1 MDPNNINDIRNDF
14 KNITFS
20 KYQKSKAKNELINS
34 IYSKKIENACYWCA
48 EFICSG
54 HFLYLWE
61 IIIFY
66 YCKYIHIGN
75 PKIAIYLKMR
85 YNNFIE
91 ILNSGYTSNILQLR
105 NNNKI
110 RIIFS
115 EIICI
120 LSLSQKKLNFENI
133 KINKTNEFDLINMS
147 DKLKAPNSDYIKD
160 IFDKND
166 PQEIFIPL
174 NELMFNLKNK
184 NIADT
189 CYWLEW
195 ILEYDSL
202 CKNKKHK
209 LACESRSYA
218 PVEFRND
225 IIWIIWDIIYH
236 CNNNNDFND
245 FNVDKKKIIN
255 NILEALFS
263 LFTIKYKSSIKKKR
277 KFILYICFSILIEN
291 INFDTNISKN
301 LNEIKNITDNIDS
314 IYKQIKKNEV
324 SPKTDYLFNGLNK
337 SNIEKTF
344 EKMEIMNNL

>member
-1 MDPNNINDIRNDF
+1 MEFNNINDIRNDF

-20 KYQKSKAKNELINS
+20 KYQKSKAKNELIDS

-54 HFLYLWE
+54 HYLYLWE
-61 IIIFY
+61 IIIYY

-75 PKIAIYLKMR
+75 PKIAIYLNMR

-91 ILNSGYTSNILQLR
+91 ILNSGYSDNILLLR

-110 RIIFS
+110 RTIFS

-120 LSLSQKKLNFENI
+120 LCLSHKKLQFENI
-133 KINKTNEFDLINMS
+133 KINKNNEFDLIS
-147 DKLKAPNSDYIKD
+147 ISEKLKAPNSEYIKN

-166 PQEIFIPL
+166 PQELFIPL

-184 NIADT
+184 NITDT

-209 LACESRSYA
+209 LICESRSYV
-218 PVEFRND
+218 PQEYRND
-225 IIWIIWDIIYH
+225 IIWIVWDIIYD
-236 CNNNNDFND
+236 CNDCNIFNLDNN
-245 FNVDKKKIIN
+245 KKKIIK
-255 NILEALFS
+255 NILDSLFS
-263 LFTIKYKSSIKKKR
+263 LFIIKYKPPIKKKR
-277 KFILYICFSILIEN
+277 KYILYLCFTILIEN
-291 INFDTNISKN
+291 INFDINISNN
-301 LNEIKNITDNIDS
+301 LTEIKNITNDIDS

-324 SPKTDYLFNGLNK
+324 APKTDYLFNGLNK

-344 EKMEIMNNL
+344 EKMEILNNL

>member
-1 MDPNNINDIRNDF
+1 MEPNIINDIRNDF

-20 KYQKSKAKNELINS
+20 KYQKSKARNELIDS
-34 IYSKKIENACYWCA
+34 IYNKKIENACYWCA

-61 IIIFY
+61 ILIFY

-75 PKIAIYLKMR
+75 PKIAIYLNMR

-91 ILNSGYTSNILQLR
+91 ILNSGYSNNILQLR

-110 RIIFS
+110 RTIFS

-120 LSLSQKKLNFENI
+120 LCLSHKKLQFENI
-133 KINKTNEFDLINMS
+133 KINKNNEFELICIS
-147 DKLKAPNSDYIKD
+147 EKLKAPNSEYIKSV
-160 IFDKND
+160 FDKND
-166 PQEIFIPL
+166 PQELFIPL

-184 NIADT
+184 NITDS

-195 ILEYDSL
+195 ILEYDNL
-202 CKNKKHK
+202 CKIKKHK

-218 PVEFRND
+218 PTDFRND
-225 IIWIIWDIIYH
+225 IIWIIWDIIYD
-236 CNNNNDFND
+236 CNNDNDFNLD
-245 FNVDKKKIIN
+245 NSKKKIIK
-255 NILEALFS
+255 NIFDSLFS

-277 KFILYICFSILIEN
+277 KFILYICFTILIEN
-291 INFDTNISKN
+291 INFDTNISNN
-301 LNEIKNITDNIDS
+301 LNEIKNITENIDS

-344 EKMEIMNNL
+344 EKMEILNKL